1 MTTTLST
8 ILQKIYQIVS
18 QNRNLNSFFQ
28 DIYFS
33 YRVPLQYPALY
44 FEVLNFLDSLSLP
57 GYYDLIVNFVVVT
70 HDNEVQAYEG
80 FDLLYNTL
88 QMQNFIFTPE
98 KLSLSFFYN
107 HLFRIDRDLNTKI
120 IMHDSNWLVRA
131 IQYNWQ

>member
-1 MTTTLST
+1 MTVTLPT
-8 ILQKIYQIVS
+8 ILQKIYQVVS
-18 QNRNLNSFFQ
+18 QNQKLNSFFQ

-33 YRVPLQYPALY
+33 YRVPLKYPALY
-44 FEVLNFLDSLSLP
+44 FEVLNFLDNISLP

-70 HDNEVQAYEG
+70 HDDEVKAYEG

-88 QMQNFIFTPE
+88 QMQNFVFTQE
-98 KLSLSFFYN
+98 KLSISFLYN

-131 IQYNWQ
+131 ISYNL